1 MRLEQT
7 MRWYGPGNDVVTLR
21 DISQAGAT
29 GIVTA
34 LHHIPV
40 GEIWPLE
47 EIRER
52 VKIIENQGL
61 RLSVIE
67 SVNIHESIKTGLP
80 TRDEYIEKY
89 CKTIENLSAAGVNTI
104 CYNFMPVLDWTR
116 TDLAYDMG
124 NGALALRFYFRAL
137 VAFDLFMLKR
147 ENAEK
152 DYTPEQIEQAEQY
165 FKGLTESEKKQLQGT
180 IMAGIPGTDEVV
192 SNEAFKDYL
201 DIYKD
206 IDRAKLK
213 ENLKYFLQAIIPT
226 AEKAGVRLAIH
237 PDDPPFPIMGL
248 PRIVSK
254 KEDLEDILGFVDSQ
268 SNGLCFC
275 TGSLGARPDNDLPG
289 MINALGSRINF
300 LHLRN
305 VKLEGDGSFHEDN
318 HLEGSTDMYAVMK
331 AVVEEQVKREKSGRD
346 DSAIPMRP
354 DHGHQMLDDLSKKA
368 HPGYTAIGRLKGL
381 AELRGLE
388 VAIRRNL

>member
-1 MRLEQT
+1 MALEQT
-7 MRWYGPGNDVVTLR
+7 MRWYGPGNDVVSLK
-21 DISQAGAT
+21 DISQSGAT

-34 LHHIPV
+34 LHHVPV
-40 GEIWPLE
+40 GEVWSLD
-47 EIRER
+47 EIKER
-52 VKIIENQGL
+52 KKVIEDQGL

-80 TRDEYIEKY
+80 DRDQYIEKY
-89 CKTIENLSAAGVNTI
+89 IETINNLSAAGVNTI

-116 TDLAYDMG
+116 TDLTYDMG

-137 VAFDLFMLKR
+137 VAFDLFMLQR
-147 ENAEK
+147 EGAEN
-152 DYTPEQIEQAEQY
+152 DYTAEQIATAEEY
-165 FKGLTESEKKQLQGT
+165 FNSLGEDEKAHLQET
-180 IMAGIPGTDEVV
+180 IMAGIPGTDKVV
-192 SNEAFKDYL
+192 SNEEFKDYL

-206 IDRAKLK
+206 IDRSKLK
-213 ENLKYFLQAIIPT
+213 EHLKYFLQAIIPA
-226 AEKAGVRLAIH
+226 AEKAGVRMAIH

-248 PRIVSK
+248 PRIVSH
-254 KEDLEDILGFVDSQ
+254 KEDLEDILGFVDSP

-275 TGSLGARPDNDLPG
+275 TGSLGARPDNDLPA
-289 MINALGSRINF
+289 MINALGGRINF

-331 AVVEEQVKREKSGRD
+331 AVVEETVAREKAGRED
-346 DSAIPMRP
+346 ASIPMRP
-354 DHGHQMLDDLSKKA
+354 DHGHQMLDDLSKRA

-388 VAIRRNL
+388 TAIRRTV